1 MKNLVFLGELTLN
14 KTLFF
19 TLGLLF
25 SSLLL
30 SYTTPQNSAAQ
41 NIPTYTPAGGQQPAI
56 LVTEGVTSF
65 TLVPPRIHWNTSPP
79 CVEIP
84 TGQSGLPMDDGPE
97 AISRIPT
104 YDGPIRRLLFVEEV
118 TDECTPYA
126 ILSNLIADENYVYW
140 ADHNGL
146 QRLPIEAN
154 TNNPFELVS
163 DDIVTD
169 SENIPVVLTDAGS
182 NIYAAVYNSNN
193 TYTLW
198 RVNKAFQVASEVLTV
213 GGSISN
219 LSYDGSYLYWLNH
232 TNGLDALYR
241 TERTGNTYSH
251 QILGVQVTGYHAEG
265 ERTACAPACVQTHY
279 VFMAKGSHV
288 DRYDNIN
295 GNTQFNVYVSDSSDP
310 QTVVYELVTDV
321 FDLFVLEERPIP
333 NHLPNQYLLHRTG
346 RGGGIPELI
355 YLRTSSDEAP
365 LYNLRTDNEYLY
377 WIDYSGGGIMDT
389 QLLKLPND
397 AEEIPTPNLTLF
409 GMTVTQGI
417 QGGVNPGDNHVP
429 LIQQRRTFVRLRAAS
444 LEAVGGVT
452 AVLYRENS
460 SGLIIGGPLYPING
474 IHRTLSPTAVPDS
487 VNSQFLFELPPDWLH
502 TSPLRLRAELNP
514 YNDPLELEVDRA
526 DNTLRQTLNILPS
539 PRLEVDFYVL
549 TYTVNGVSY
558 TPRPDKDVEQ
568 TFSYIRRTYPLA
580 SKPAYGDDPSPG
592 FRPHIIPLD
601 LGESLGVRV
610 MRTHPV
616 CYLMEDPSSCASSYV
631 NSLLQGLKY
640 MTASDNVFY
649 GLMSDEANFPRGAGM
664 LGVASGP
671 AGESCCWDTDGAYT
685 DWYTAHEIGHALG
698 RHHPVFGSQCG
709 GEPTDWDYPYLN
721 GLIGDSDAYFQG
733 FDSGDP
739 AFAIEA
745 NVMPWTAWADFMTYC
760 DNQWISDY
768 TYNGLYGAMMWNGKQ
783 RTRMVAPAGA
793 ELLGVY
799 GIILPEADVADIH
812 LVQQFDTGAMI
823 PELIP
828 GDYAIRLRGVNGALL
843 AEYAFT
849 PDGGDGSEPED
860 EPYLAFGQ
868 IVEWVAG
875 TAVIQIVT
883 LTNSAVLGETAV
895 SANPPQISNVVLQRP
910 SNPVAGT
917 VTLAWSATDADNDD
931 LTFDI
936 QYSRNAGIEFR
947 PVLLGVTGSSAQ
959 IDMDALGGGIG
970 LFRVTVSDGVHLATA
985 TSPAYV
991 VANKPPQPQIHTPG
1005 DGDVIQWGRQL
1016 QLIGSAY
1023 DLQDGTVEESN
1034 LLWRLGNSSTLL
1046 GAGSMVNL
1054 DIDDLPVG
1062 EVEIRLIAT
1071 NSAGQTATDS
1081 ITLTVHD
1088 DLVFPGPTLDVSPSI
1103 LSWHL
1108 EPGTTE
1114 LQTAVLTIH
1123 NPGTGTLNWTAVATT
1138 PWLTLSAT
1146 NGTATQSITVT
1157 ANTSILGNVDRRLG
1171 HINFTGTDA
1180 DGQVVGTV
1188 SIPVNLAAGALW
1200 FRDTD
1205 DKIYLPLVRK
1215 P

>member
-1 MKNLVFLGELTLN
+1 MNHKKLLALVVLFLSLTL
-14 KTLFF
+14 FQAA
-19 TLGLLF
+19 
-25 SSLLL
+25 
-30 SYTTPQNSAAQ
+30 PQNAGAQ
-41 NIPTYTPAGGQQPAI
+41 AQQTLPPAGGDTPAI
-56 LVTEGVTSF
+56 LVSEGVTSF
-65 TLVPPRIHWNTSPP
+65 TLLPPRIHWNTSPQ

-84 TGQSGLPMDDGPE
+84 TSQSGLPMDDGPE

-104 YDGPIRRLLFVEEV
+104 YDGPIRQLLFVDEL
-118 TDECTPYA
+118 TYECTPYA

-154 TNNPFELVS
+154 EGNPFELVS
-163 DDIVTD
+163 DDIVTGAED
-169 SENIPVVLTDAGS
+169 TPVVLTDAGS

-193 TYTLW
+193 SYTLW
-198 RVNKAFQVASEVLTV
+198 RVNKAIQAASEVLTV
-213 GGSISN
+213 GGPISN
-219 LSYDGSYLYWLNH
+219 LSFDGQYLYWLNH
-232 TNGLDALYR
+232 SNGQDALYR
-241 TERTGNTYSH
+241 TERTGNTYNH
-251 QILGVQVTGYHAEG
+251 QILGVQVTGYHAEA
-265 ERTACAPACVQTHY
+265 ERTACIPTCTQSHY
-279 VFMAKGSHV
+279 VFMAKGNHV
-288 DRYDNIN
+288 DRYDNIS

-310 QTVVYELVTDV
+310 LTVVYELVTDAH
-321 FDLFVLEERPIP
+321 DLFVLEERPIP
-333 NHLPNQYLLHRTG
+333 AQPTLRQYLLHRTG
-346 RGGGIPELI
+346 RGGGIPALI
-355 YLRTSSDEAP
+355 HLQTSLDGAP
-365 LYNLRTDNEYLY
+365 VYNLRTDNQYLY
-377 WIDYSGGGIMDT
+377 WIDYTGGGIMDT

-397 AEEIPTPNLTLF
+397 ADEIPTPNLTLF

-444 LEAVGGVT
+444 LDAAGGVT

-460 SGLIIGGPLYPING
+460 SGIIIGGPLYPING
-474 IHRTLSPTAVPDS
+474 THRTLSPTAVPDS
-487 VNSQFLFELPPDWLH
+487 VESQFLFELPPDWLL

-514 YNDPLELEVDRA
+514 YNDPLELEADRA
-526 DNTLRQTLNILPS
+526 DNTFRQTLNILPS
-539 PRLEVDFYVL
+539 PRLELDFYVL
-549 TYTVNGVSY
+549 TYEVNGVSY

-592 FRPHIIPLD
+592 FRPHIIPLN
-601 LGESLGVRV
+601 LGENLGVRV

-631 NSLLQGLKY
+631 NSFLQGLKY

-649 GLMSDEANFPRGAGM
+649 GLMSDEAKFLRGAGM
-664 LGVASGP
+664 VGVASGP
-671 AGESCCWDTDGAYT
+671 AGDSCCGGSASWDTDGAYT
-685 DWYTAHEIGHALG
+685 DWYTAHEIGHALR
-698 RHHPVFGSQCG
+698 RHHPLFGSQCG

-733 FDSGDP
+733 FDPGDP
-739 AFAIEA
+739 AFDIEV

-760 DNQWISDY
+760 DNQWTSDY
-768 TYNGLYGAMMWNGKQ
+768 TYNGLYWAMMLGANQ
-783 RTRMVAPAGA
+783 RMRAVAATGA

-799 GIILPEADVADIH
+799 GIILPEAGMADIH
-812 LVQQFDTGAMI
+812 LVQQFDTGAML
-823 PELIP
+823 PELVP
-828 GDYAIRLRGVNGALL
+828 GDYAIRLRGANGALL

-849 PDGGDGSEPED
+849 PDGGEGSEHES

-868 IVEWVAG
+868 IVDWVSG
-875 TAVIQIVT
+875 TAVIQIVD
-883 LTNSAVLGETAV
+883 LTSGDVLGETAV
-895 SANPPQISNVVLQRP
+895 SDNPPQISNVALQNP
-910 SNPVAGT
+910 PNPVAGN
-917 VTLAWSATDADNDD
+917 VTLAWTTADADNDD

-936 QYSRNAGIEFR
+936 YYSRNAGIEYR

-970 LFRVTVSDGVHLATA
+970 LFRVTASDDVHLATA

-991 VANKPPQPQIHTPG
+991 MANKPPQPQIHTPG

-1034 LLWRLGNSSTLL
+1034 LLWRLGDGLTLL
-1046 GAGSMVNL
+1046 GTGSMVNL

-1062 EVEIRLIAT
+1062 EVEINLIAT
-1071 NSAGQTATDS
+1071 NSGGQTATDS
-1081 ITLTVHD
+1081 VTIIVHD

-1108 EPGTTE
+1108 ESGTTT

-1123 NPGTGTLNWTAVATT
+1123 NPGTGTLNWTAVATA

-1146 NGTATQSITVT
+1146 SGTATQSITVT
-1157 ANTSILGNVDRRLG
+1157 ADPPVLGPVDRRLG
-1171 HINFTGTDA
+1171 HINVTGTDA

-1200 FRDTD
+1200 FREAEET
-1205 DKIYLPLVRK
+1205 IYLPLVRK